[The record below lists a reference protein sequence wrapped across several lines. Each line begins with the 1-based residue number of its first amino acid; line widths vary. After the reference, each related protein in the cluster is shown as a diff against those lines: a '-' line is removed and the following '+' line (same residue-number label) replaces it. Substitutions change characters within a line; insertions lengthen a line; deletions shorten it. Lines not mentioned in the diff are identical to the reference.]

1 MSTRALGINAILRA
15 GFESTYG
22 TPPASTAFRVLP
34 FISSNLGAEQPLLE
48 DDQLGTG
55 REPLDPTLDVV
66 TNDGD
71 LVMPVDTDSFGKV
84 LKLLFG
90 APTTTGTGPYTHTF
104 TSGATSLPSMTVEL
118 GHPEV
123 PAYRQN
129 IGVMGNQLRISMA
142 RRGLLQATVGCV
154 AQGEL
159 APAGSSVAA
168 AATLLKGTRFAQ
180 AFGQVSRDGAALG
193 GVVSADFT
201 YSNNLEKVETIRS
214 DGLIDGADPLKAA
227 FTGTLG
233 IRFDSQTYETAAANG
248 TPLDL
253 TFGWVAGSSSLT
265 IHCPRVLLPRTK
277 RPVAGPGGLLG
288 SYNFQGSGQG
298 GHVCTAV
305 LVNSLPGTTY

>member
-1 MSTRALGINAILRA
+1 MGRALGINAIMTA
-15 GFESTYG
+15 GFEGTYG
-22 TPPASTAFRVLP
+22 TPPSSSAFRRLP
-34 FISSNLGAEQPLLE
+34 FVSANLGAEQPLLE

-71 LVMPVDTDSFGKV
+71 LVVGVDTDSFGKW

-90 APTTTGTGPYTHTF
+90 APTSTGSGPYTHTF
-104 TSGATSLPSMTVEL
+104 TSGVASLPSMTVEL

-123 PAYRQN
+123 PAYRKN
-129 IGVMGNQLRISMA
+129 IGVMGNQLRISMS
-142 RRGLLQATVGCV
+142 RRGLLQATIGCV

-159 APAGSSVAA
+159 APSGTSVAA
-168 AATLLKGTRFAQ
+168 SATLLKGTRFAQ
-180 AFGQVSRDGAALG
+180 AVGQVSRDGSALG
-193 GVVSADFT
+193 SVVSADFT
-201 YSNNLEKVETIRS
+201 YANNLDKVETIRA

-253 TFGWVAGSSSLT
+253 TFGWAIGTSSLT
-265 IHCPRVLLPRTK
+265 FHTPRVFLPRTK
-277 RPVAGPGGLLG
+277 RPVQGPAGLLG
-288 SYNFQGSGQG
+288 TYNFQGSGQG
-298 GHVCTAV
+298 GNVCTVV
-305 LVNSLPGTTY
+305 LANGLPGSTY